1 MRALLGVSLL
11 ALCLPLAAGA
21 RTSRYEDR
29 ELPLGMGVTSA
40 SRIEPFFGKI
50 ASSLAD
56 KTGELRCWSGSD
68 WARINGEF
76 ISMGSGGEN
85 LDYVSGFYRPTTN
98 RIHLAPVVCSGLVQ
112 LHYQHRHPMSGK
124 AEGKIAL
131 AVVTLAHESMHM
143 RGFLNEATAECYA
156 EQLVATT
163 AHKLGA
169 SWAYGQRLEALSW
182 QQLYPDHPP
191 QYLSGQCRDGGTL
204 DLNAKSHVF
213 P

>member
-21 RTSRYEDR
+21 RTSLYEDR
-29 ELPLGMGVTSA
+29 ELPLGLGVTNA
-40 SRIEPFFGKI
+40 SRIEPFFGRV
-50 ASSLAD
+50 AASLAD
-56 KTGELRCWSGSD
+56 KSGQLRCWSAPD

-76 ISMGSGGEN
+76 ISMGGSEEN

-98 RIHLAPVVCSGLVQ
+98 RIHLGPTACSGLVQ
-112 LHYQHRHPMSGK
+112 LHYQHRHPSSGR

-156 EQLVATT
+156 EQLVAST

-182 QQLYPDHPP
+182 EQIYPNHPS
-191 QYLSGQCRDGGTL
+191 QYLSDECRDGGKL